1 MAAFTI
7 KDVTVKERILLHL
20 ARFSNVLPG
29 QIYNVPFDL
38 TQDGIAMVVGITRAH
53 ASIDLKKLGE
63 TGLVMNWLA
72 HQKGARSKRLVY
84 SITKE
89 GMTRAEESKDRL
101 IQEGIDIDVL
111 LDMRRCDPE
120 TKWNSLTDADRE
132 VFGRVCV
139 LRVPVPRDTF
149 PPTPSGVLP
158 TDVAGMT
165 SIPRETSLK
174 YLEKVSMD
182 TVRGWHSWAADYWLD
197 KNDVQERLY
206 HLVEAGRT
214 AEAGKYAR
222 SHEHE
227 LVSNP
232 NEDLLR
238 SLGIINQENPGND
251 TILWMRSRVAYACKS
266 LDALKACLKDLH
278 KLNSPM
284 AELTQA
290 QIDILKEDYWN
301 AAAVADGVYQQTH
314 HPAAAMLLAKAQ
326 LCMGD
331 TDGAERTVIDAI
343 DAMERIGD
351 VTYLDEVLRARAEI
365 AYSRG
370 DKQSAVALLGKAKA
384 AAPDY
389 KKHDLQFLADA
400 ISKPGTAVS
409 FI

>member
-1 MAAFTI
+1 MATFTI
-7 KDVTVKERILLHL
+7 KDITVKERILLHL
-20 ARFSNVLPG
+20 ARYSNVLPG

-89 GMTRAEESKDRL
+89 GLTRAEESKGRL

-120 TKWNSLTDADRE
+120 TKWNSLSEADRD
-132 VFGRVCV
+132 VFGKVCV
-139 LRVPVPRDTF
+139 LRVPIPRDTF
-149 PPTPSGVLP
+149 PPTPTGVLP
-158 TDVAGMT
+158 TDAAGMA
-165 SIPRETSLK
+165 SIPRETALR
-174 YLEKVSMD
+174 YLDKVSMD
-182 TVRGWHSWAADYWLD
+182 TVRGWHSWAADYWLE
-197 KNDVQERLY
+197 KGAVQERLY

-214 AEAGKYAR
+214 AEAGKFAR
-222 SHEHE
+222 AHQYE
-227 LVSNP
+227 LTSNP

-251 TILWMRSRVAYACKS
+251 TILWMRSQTAFACKS
-266 LDALKACLKDLH
+266 TDALKACLKDLR
-278 KLNSPM
+278 KLGSPM

-290 QIDILKEDYWN
+290 QIDILNKEYED
-301 AAAVADGVYQQTH
+301 AANCADNVYAQTR
-314 HPAAAMLLAKAQ
+314 HPAAAMLLAKAL

-331 TDGAERTVIDAI
+331 TETAESIVIDAI
-343 DAMERIGD
+343 EAMERIGD

-365 AYSRG
+365 AYSKG
-370 DKQSAVALLGKAKA
+370 DKDSAIALLGKAKA

-389 KKHDLQFLADA
+389 KKHELQFLADA
-400 ISKPGTAVS
+400 IAKPGTTVS
-409 FI
+409 FT